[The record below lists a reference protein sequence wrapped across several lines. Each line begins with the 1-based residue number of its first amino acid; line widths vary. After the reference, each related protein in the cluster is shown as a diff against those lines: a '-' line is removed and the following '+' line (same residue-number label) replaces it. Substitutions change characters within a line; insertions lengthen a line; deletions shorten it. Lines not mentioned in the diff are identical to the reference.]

1 MAPATLHPTDHPH
14 PKHAGLLRRKELFAW
29 AQAAME
35 IAWTSVYVSVRR
47 MKSIGWNQE
56 QIMHMV
62 CKLIISQWLHRSTRF
77 PIARWMVV
85 GILILLQ
92 TRWLKPQRSL
102 FSWIF
107 PGVDISNLSRC
118 FIATTVHDIH
128 QVSWDGYC
136 STRNPNR
143 SLQDGCSQIRNSK
156 PWNPWNIPEIV
167 QIANIKSTVWRVL
180 TRLTPSNC
188 NYFPGTNQ

>member
-14 PKHAGLLRRKELFAW
+14 LKHAGLLRRKELFAW

-35 IAWTSVYVSVRR
+35 IAWTPVYVSVRT

-92 TRWLKPQRSL
+92 DFSRSRYLQSLKVLCHCSSELRRVPQRPESESEPPRRLQSNQEFQTLESL
-102 FSWIF
+102 E
-107 PGVDISNLSRC
+107 
-118 FIATTVHDIH
+118 
-128 QVSWDGYC
+128 
-136 STRNPNR
+136 
-143 SLQDGCSQIRNSK
+143 SLNCAFCKFQ
-156 PWNPWNIPEIV
+156 
-167 QIANIKSTVWRVL
+167 IKSTAWRVL